1 MVDVPKFNF
10 NSATIK
16 SEAELQEAL
25 KGDSKFDKYFK
36 PGRHE
41 VVITGIEYKGA
52 ATDANWG
59 KFVVKVKGTGDKET
73 TGMLFVPFND
83 VNYVTASGKTTVM
96 FYKRFAAFMNAVGIK
111 VSADKE
117 KLVTLLNDNFAK
129 PEKSPLLGANVVME
143 LGYDGNHIRYDGK
156 DAAGIKKYVIELK
169 GGATSA
175 ETFPSFDA
183 AAGHAEQNG
192 IKLQDYPQILS
203 WDVSSNAGAN
213 KKVAANW

>member
-41 VVITGIEYKGA
+41 VQITGLEYKGQ
-52 ATDANWG
+52 ATDQNWG
-59 KFVVKVKGTGDKET
+59 KFVVKVRGAGDKET
-73 TGMLFVPFND
+73 TGMVFVPFKD
-83 VNYVTASGKTTVM
+83 VNYMTASGKPTLM
-96 FYKRFAAFMNAVGIK
+96 FYKRFAAFMGAVGLDSS
-111 VSADKE
+111 VDK
-117 KLVTLLNDNFAK
+117 LATTLNENFSK

-143 LGYDGNHIRYDGK
+143 LGYDGNHVRYDGK
-156 DAAGIKKYVIELK
+156 DAAGIKKYVIEMK
-169 GGATSA
+169 DKSTIA
-175 ETFPSFDA
+175 ETFPSFDS

-203 WDVSSNAGAN
+203 WSVSANAGAT
-213 KKVAANW
+213 KKAAANW